1 MRFARTRDMPAGHG
15 YAIFGL
21 QRPAQQTAANPLP
34 SYPLLPADEASA
46 ARVDPQVDYYD
57 MVEDSDELFVD
68 EPTLV
73 TAPPWMQPASEEP
86 RYHALCAF
94 DETGVLPRQGEAP
107 AAHRDDEQ
115 RPALRASWDGAI
127 LPLAAPL
134 TGSDPI
140 SSVILPPP
148 AAVPRRD
155 VAVSRSTPAGA
166 MATSVPSPPIRSPRS
181 ARWRRIG
188 RGFALFAGAF
198 AVAFVAKVTVD
209 RSTAAAAA
217 AGPPVQATL
226 EMAPAVPVEASREAV
241 ALPAIAEAVTPPPA
255 VPEAVAAPAD
265 AAQEEGSVKAPDA
278 PAHAAPAK
286 VPVSSPARP
295 SAPHSAAAKPTV
307 APTTAPPPKPLP
319 APARTRA
326 APARKEVAA
335 AAPPRQQP
343 TPEPARAKAPVLWA
357 GDPELKG
364 R

>member
-34 SYPLLPADEASA
+34 SYPLPPQDDASA

-73 TAPPWMQPASEEP
+73 TAPPWVQSASEEP
-86 RYHALCAF
+86 RYQALCAF
-94 DETGVLPRQGEAP
+94 DELGVLPRQAEAP
-107 AAHRDDEQ
+107 AAQRDDEQ
-115 RPALRASWDGAI
+115 GRALRASWDGAI
-127 LPLAAPL
+127 LPLPAPL
-134 TGSDPI
+134 TDSGPS

-148 AAVPRRD
+148 ATLPGSD
-155 VAVSRSTPAGA
+155 VAVSRSLPPGA
-166 MATSVPSPPIRSPRS
+166 MAASVPSPPIRSPRS

-198 AVAFVAKVTVD
+198 VVAFVAKVTAD

-217 AGPPVQATL
+217 AGPPAEPTL
-226 EMAPAVPVEASREAV
+226 EMAPVVPMEAPREAV
-241 ALPAIAEAVTPPPA
+241 ALPAIAEAVTPAPP
-255 VPEAVAAPAD
+255 VPEAVAD
-265 AAQEEGSVKAPDA
+265 AAHEEGSVKAPDA
-278 PAHAAPAK
+278 RAHAKAATA
-286 VPVSSPARP
+286 PVSSLARP
-295 SAPHSAAAKPTV
+295 SAPHSAAAKPKV

-319 APARTRA
+319 VQARPRA

-335 AAPPRQQP
+335 APPRQ
-343 TPEPARAKAPVLWA
+343 EPARAKAPVLWA